1 LISEQEIFEMKNF
14 DVIIIGSGIGGLVS
28 GGILTSQGLKT
39 LIIEKNKTPGGYL
52 SSFKRNGFVFDSA
65 LDCISG
71 VAPGGVIF
79 RVLELLKVDSDIHFL
94 RVNPIRVNIFPDLE
108 IVVDADIAAYIE
120 RLMHLFPKES
130 TAIKKFFE
138 TADRVYGDL
147 QASMNG
153 LISRHAIFYN
163 ISAEVLK
170 FTNISYQN
178 LLDEYFNDGILK
190 AILSDR
196 CPFIGLSPLHVSALS
211 MVAMTM
217 SYFKLG
223 AYRPVGGFQRLAD
236 ILVDGIR
243 RNGGKTIFG
252 NGVKKILLDT
262 NNRCE
267 GVRCDNG
274 EEYRA
279 RYVVS
284 NADFHHTFGN
294 LLGGHYSSLAGDM
307 IKSPGISTSFFI
319 LYAGIQGNISKYSSI
334 GYFPS
339 YNIEKFFAP
348 DMEFKKNSTIGI
360 TIASIEDASRAPCGS
375 QTLVLH
381 EMVEA
386 SGKSLDKPACIEK
399 VLKKAEN
406 IFPGIRNRIALL
418 DAATPKTLQR
428 YTGNINGAAFGWRQ
442 IAGFR
447 GSKKHGIRNLYIAGH
462 WGDMG
467 SGVLASAYSGAKA
480 AAEILAHGDL
490 AIDI

>member
-1 LISEQEIFEMKNF
+1 MKDF

-94 RVNPIRVNIFPDLE
+94 RVNPIRVSIFPDLE

-178 LLDEYFNDGILK
+178 LLDEYFNDGTLK

-252 NGVKKILLDT
+252 NGVKKILLGSKDH
-262 NNRCE
+262 CD

-274 EEYRA
+274 EEYTA
-279 RYVVS
+279 RYIIS
-284 NADFHHTFGN
+284 NADFHHTFYN
-294 LLGGHYSSLAGDM
+294 LLGGKYSSLATDM
-307 IKSPGISTSFFI
+307 IKSPGISNSFFI
-319 LYAGIQGNISKYSSI
+319 VYAGVKGNVGKYSSI

-339 YNIEKFFAP
+339 YMIEKYFTP
-348 DMEFKKNSTIGI
+348 TMEFKEDSTLGL
-360 TIASIEDASRAPCGS
+360 TIASVEDNSRAPRGCH
-375 QTLVLH
+375 TVVMH
-381 EMVEA
+381 EMTVS
-386 SGKSLDKPACIEK
+386 SGKNIDKSGCTEK
-399 VLKKAEN
+399 VIRKAEN
-406 IFPGIRNRIALL
+406 IIPDMRNRIIVL
-418 DAATPKTLQR
+418 DSATPQTLQR
-428 YTGNINGAAFGWRQ
+428 YTGNLNGAALGWRQ
-442 IAGFR
+442 IPGFR
-447 GSKKHGIRNLYIAGH
+447 GIKKHGIPNLYIAGH

-480 AAEILAHGDL
+480 ASEILACEDL
-490 AIDI
+490 KIDI